1 MKKIVL
7 IAFSIILISQP
18 SYAKWGKGEL
28 KLSKYTMENVLM
40 YMYGAGN
47 TKYSGAGKRT
57 HDPTLMA
64 ISQDGEHSMY
74 YYCPAQ
80 YRAYGCMDENT
91 ARKAIL
97 GCQKNSGGTPCF
109 VFALKR
115 KVVWKN
121 GGGKVKIKKKDLK
134 SPYVVAKKIQD
145 AGFYDGDLSKLAGI
159 SVETGQIDETIK
171 ITGEDTSNSNK
182 TTNNDSVDIVK
193 ELENLTKLYKS
204 GVLSKEEFDK
214 AKKKL
219 LNN

>member
-1 MKKIVL
+1 M
-7 IAFSIILISQP
+7 
-18 SYAKWGKGEL
+18 G
-28 KLSKYTMENVLM
+28 
-40 YMYGAGN
+40 
-47 TKYSGAGKRT
+47 
-57 HDPTLMA
+57 
-64 ISQDGEHSMY
+64 
-74 YYCPAQ
+74 
-80 YRAYGCMDENT
+80 
-91 ARKAIL
+91 
-97 GCQKNSGGTPCF
+97 
-109 VFALKR
+109 
-115 KVVWKN
+115 
-121 GGGKVKIKKKDLK
+121 KKDLK